1 MKLKLLTENRWC
13 DEILTTFLSGILL
26 SILFYVFHIVF
37 CFFYFSHRQCVKCA
51 FVILLPLPVCRL
63 LFLFL
68 FIIKRIDPILLLLL
82 KQFKFIKLR

>member
-26 SILFYVFHIVF
+26 SILFSVFHIVF
-37 CFFYFSHRQCVKCA
+37 YFFYFSHRQCVKCA

-63 LFLFL
+63 LFLF
-68 FIIKRIDPILLLLL
+68 IIKRIDPILLLLL